1 MADILSE
8 CSTPQSASALCD
20 ALVRIASDVF
30 AQARISIWLR
40 DRLTGAHM
48 PFDTQAVARFAGWEL
63 PTPPQPGPAALDRA
77 QNELSS
83 PRDVRG
89 ALQPEQGA
97 KRPRPAMAQRGIVRQ
112 AMRGV
117 SCVGLLVI
125 EEQNGEQVQE
135 QAGGKMQGLA
145 GDGAQERA
153 RVQGLDDRDPLVG
166 DICQS
171 ICDAMVVAYDR
182 EHVHK
187 LLQIPQINL
196 DFRGSP
202 QEFYDSLAAH
212 VARSARMR
220 FVAIREL
227 DQASSSL
234 VTLAVYGL
242 NDRDLSRYDLHAL
255 ERFPSFQAALEGE
268 TVALSNTQGSE
279 IRALHEIEELRDVR
293 SFMVAPLQTK
303 GASVGVVS
311 GASDHAYEYSGTE
324 TLGFMNLARHVSVSL
339 SYFRSAQTQR
349 EQLIELTETAAA
361 FTGIEVAAAV
371 RHDAKL
377 KVANVTSRIDN
388 IGTAFKQGKPAVGH
402 ERLKKLKHDANDL
415 YSSLDQLKLI
425 TVPPNRTSELIGLHA
440 LIKEA
445 MSAASANF
453 TQRGISQP
461 TVTGP
466 NTQVLVYRDW
476 LRQVIVNL
484 LLNSLDAYGPRR
496 ASQSSREIAIRIDGV
511 PAKATKVQFQYS
523 DNAGGLQPHKLSR
536 SDDTPIL
543 DAEAAIFEKGVTSKK
558 TGTGYGLWL
567 ARSIMTE
574 HGGSINL
581 VDHRGGMTFS
591 LELPVPA
598 VSPLPP
604 PKKSYAEATPAAHRG
619 ADTAPSFSPT
629 PPQHRLQ
636 PPLTPSI
643 G

>member
-1 MADILSE
+1 MADILSA
-8 CSTPQSASALCD
+8 CSTPQSALELCD
-20 ALVRIASDVF
+20 ALVRIGSEVF
-30 AQARISIWLR
+30 AKAQTSIWLR
-40 DRLTGAHM
+40 DRLTGAHV
-48 PFDTQAVARFAGWEL
+48 PFDTQAVARFADWEL
-63 PTPPQPGPAALDRA
+63 PTPAIPDQG
-77 QNELSS
+77 QNALSS
-83 PRDVRG
+83 PHDVG
-89 ALQPEQGA
+89 AALQPKHGA
-97 KRPRPAMAQRGIVRQ
+97 RRPRPEVAQRGIVWQ
-112 AMRGV
+112 AMRGD
-117 SCVGLLVI
+117 SCVGLLIV
-125 EEQNGEQVQE
+125 EEHVGEQT
-135 QAGGKMQGLA
+135 L
-145 GDGAQERA
+145 DG
-153 RVQGLDDRDPLVG
+153 RDPLVG
-166 DICQS
+166 AICQS
-171 ICDAMVVAYDR
+171 ICNAIVVAYDR

-187 LLQIPQINL
+187 LLQTPQINL

-220 FVAIREL
+220 FVAIREF
-227 DQASSSL
+227 DHSASSL
-234 VTLAVYGL
+234 VTLSVHGL
-242 NDRDLSRYDLHAL
+242 NDRDLSRYDLEAL
-255 ERFPSFQAALEGE
+255 ERFPSFQAALRGD
-268 TVALSNTQGSE
+268 TVALSNTAGSE

-303 GASVGVVS
+303 GDSVGVVS

-377 KVANVTSRIDN
+377 KVANVTSRIDI
-388 IGTAFKQGKPAVGH
+388 IGTSFKQGKTAVGH
-402 ERLKKLKHDANDL
+402 ERLKKLKLDVNDL
-415 YSSLDQLKLI
+415 YRSLDQLKLI
-425 TVPPNRTSELIGLHA
+425 TVPPKRTSERIGLHA

-445 MSAASANF
+445 MSTASANLA
-453 TQRGISQP
+453 QRGISRP
-461 TVTGP
+461 MVTGP
-466 NTQVLVYRDW
+466 DTQVLVYRDW

-484 LLNSLDAYGPRR
+484 LLNSLDAYGARR
-496 ASQSSREIAIRIDGV
+496 ASPSSREITIRIDGV
-511 PAKATKVQFQYS
+511 TAKATKVQFQYS

-567 ARSIMTE
+567 VRSIMTE

-604 PKKSYAEATPAAHRG
+604 PKTSSRRG
-619 ADTAPSFSPT
+619 RTSG
-629 PPQHRLQ
+629 R
-636 PPLTPSI
+636 
-643 G
+643 